1 MSVAFFV
8 RQSPLSEKMWIGSGA
23 RMNMRIG
30 TEMINY
36 SKEAAFLH
44 SAVDADLEQMNLS
57 ACISRVYQSSNKF

>member
-1 MSVAFFV
+1 
-8 RQSPLSEKMWIGSGA
+8 
-23 RMNMRIG
+23 MNMRIG